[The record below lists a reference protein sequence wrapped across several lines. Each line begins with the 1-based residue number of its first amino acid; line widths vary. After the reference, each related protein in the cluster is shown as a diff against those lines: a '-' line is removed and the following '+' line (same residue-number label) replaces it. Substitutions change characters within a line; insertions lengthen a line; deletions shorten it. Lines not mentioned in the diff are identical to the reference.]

1 MRPQDAAE
9 RKTTKLRIT
18 EMNDT
23 MDFRKERLDEIM
35 HSTELLEFQYKVY
48 RKTPAALRA
57 LAIAVVAVAFANIP
71 LF

>member
-1 MRPQDAAE
+1 
-9 RKTTKLRIT
+9 
-18 EMNDT
+18 MNDT
-23 MDFRKERLDEIM
+23 MDFRRERLDEIM

-48 RKTPAALRA
+48 HKTPAALRA